1 MKKMNFR
8 SYISGFL
15 TCAILMSFSV
25 AFAKTESI
33 EVFYNNLKLK
43 INGEI
48 VESDQ
53 EPFIL
58 NGRTFVPLRTVAES
72 LGKQVLYNE
81 STSEILIDDVDM
93 NVAKQSVQQESINN
107 TGGNQVTK
115 PKPVSKKTEDNI
127 RCILKD
133 DIYWLSISDILNEY
147 SQLKVT
153 QSESDVDIC
162 SILDKDNN
170 VLVENIKVTNLFGS
184 AYITEEYYINTVYQK
199 IKDKK

>member
-1 MKKMNFR
+1 
-8 SYISGFL
+8 
-15 TCAILMSFSV
+15 MSFSV